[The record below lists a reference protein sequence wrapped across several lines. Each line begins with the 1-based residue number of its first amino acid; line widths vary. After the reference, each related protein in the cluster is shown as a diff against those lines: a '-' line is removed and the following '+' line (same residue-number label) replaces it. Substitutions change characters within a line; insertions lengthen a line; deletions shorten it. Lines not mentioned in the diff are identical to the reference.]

1 MPALP
6 SSLIS
11 SVSGVPAATVSA
23 TAAGL
28 PAALADLPDPRA
40 RRGMRHRLTA
50 VVTAAVGAVVA
61 GYRSDPAI
69 AEWVADL
76 PAATALAL
84 GIAPDRRPS
93 ESMIRRLPPALDP
106 DLFITAISGWL
117 TAGPAPGTS
126 SRRAIAVDG
135 KTLRGSRTNDMA
147 AWPVMTACDQ
157 VTGVVLAGTGVDGKS
172 NELLRSRATS
182 RMVGKCG
189 LVGPVDAVWSW
200 CGRARE

>member
-50 VVTAAVGAVVA
+50 VVTAAVGAVAA

-69 AEWVADL
+69 AEGVADR
-76 PAATALAL
+76 PASTALAL

-93 ESMIRRLPPALDP
+93 ESMIRRLLPALDP
-106 DLFITAISGWL
+106 DLFTTAISGWL
-117 TAGPAPGTS
+117 AAQPAPGTS

-135 KTLRGSRTNDMA
+135 KALRGCRTADTA
-147 AWPVMTACDQ
+147 ARHTLAACDQ
-157 VTGVVLAGTGVDGKS
+157 ATGVVLAGTDVDGTT
-172 NELLRSRATS
+172 N
-182 RMVGKCG
+182 
-189 LVGPVDAVWSW
+189 
-200 CGRARE
+200 